1 MYVHFAHLT
10 CDLLNSKKSSTFALD
25 FVPEARHPGTLPGC
39 FFRPKNGTL
48 LNIFIYIIMQTIQQ
62 QWAQCQTILA
72 DNLTSS
78 AYRTWF
84 APIVPLQFAEGVLV
98 LQVKSQFV
106 AEYIEQNYLPL
117 LSAAIIR
124 VFGQGT
130 KLEYR
135 VLIDST
141 SGAGTML
148 PSAGTPAGVQPMPIG
163 NAAQNAAFDSQLNNL
178 YTFDSFI
185 AGEPNKLARTA
196 GLAIAKQPG
205 YTAFNPLFVYG
216 GSGVGKT
223 HLVNAIGNQVR
234 TMDPQARV
242 IYVSANTFK
251 LQYQDATKNNKIPDF
266 LNFYQSVDVLIMDDI
281 QYFAGLKGTQDTFFH
296 IFNYL
301 QQSRKQLILTSD
313 RPPVELKDIEERL
326 LTRFKWGLSAEIKE
340 PDYLLRKNILLSKMR
355 RDGIALSDEVVDF
368 IAQNVRNSVRDL
380 EGILASLLAHSTL
393 TDREIDLELAEQV
406 VSHIVAIQPRAI
418 TIGDVIGA
426 VAEHFGM
433 TEKAI
438 LSPNRSREITQVR
451 HIAAYLCKE
460 LTNSSLAE
468 IGFKMGRRTH
478 ATMLHSVAIVKTQL
492 EFDPALRQHIAQLE
506 SALRY

>member
-1 MYVHFAHLT
+1 MLT
-10 CDLLNSKKSSTFALD
+10 LK
-25 FVPEARHPGTLPGC
+25 E
-39 FFRPKNGTL
+39 
-48 LNIFIYIIMQTIQQ
+48 

-78 AYRTWF
+78 AYQTWF

-106 AEYIEQNYLPL
+106 AEYIEQNYIPL
-117 LSAAIIR
+117 LSAAIFR

-130 KLEYR
+130 RLEYR

-141 SGAGTML
+141 SGAGTSV
-148 PSAGTPAGVQPMPIG
+148 PSSGSTAQAVNAQFIAGQQ
-163 NAAQNAAFDSQLNNL
+163 AAANFDSQLNNL

-223 HLVNAIGNQVR
+223 HLVNAIGNQVKVLN
-234 TMDPQARV
+234 PQARV

-251 LQYQDATKNNKIPDF
+251 LQYQDATRNNRVTDF
-266 LNFYQSVDVLIMDDI
+266 LNFYQSVDVLIVDDI
-281 QYFAGLKGTQDTFFH
+281 QYFAGLKSTQDTFFH

-301 QQSRKQLILTSD
+301 QQSRKQIILTCD
-313 RPPVELKDIEERL
+313 RPPVELKDLEERL
-326 LTRFKWGLSAEIKE
+326 LTRFKWGLSAEIKQ
-340 PDYLLRKNILLSKMR
+340 PDYLLRKNILLSKMH
-355 RDGIALSDEVVDF
+355 RDGISISEEVVDF

-393 TDREIDLELAEQV
+393 TDEEINLKLAEQV
-406 VSHIVAIQPRAI
+406 VSHIVALQPRAI
-418 TIGDVIGA
+418 SIGDVLTATADHYG
-426 VAEHFGM
+426 V
-433 TEKAI
+433 TEKAL
-438 LSPNRSREITQVR
+438 LSNNRSREVTQVR
-451 HIAAYLCKE
+451 HVVAYLCKE
-460 LTNSSLAE
+460 LTSSSLTE
-468 IGFKMGRRTH
+468 IGFKLGRRTH
-478 ATMLHSVAIVKTQL
+478 ATMLHSVALINKQL
-492 EFDPALRQHIAQLE
+492 EFDASLRQHIAQIE

>member
-1 MYVHFAHLT
+1 
-10 CDLLNSKKSSTFALD
+10 
-25 FVPEARHPGTLPGC
+25 
-39 FFRPKNGTL
+39 
-48 LNIFIYIIMQTIQQ
+48 MQTLQQ

-106 AEYIEQNYLPL
+106 AEYIEQNYIPL

-130 KLEYR
+130 RLEYR

-141 SGAGTML
+141 SGAGTNL
-148 PSAGTPAGVQPMPIG
+148 PSEGSSAKAQVMPMNNG
-163 NAAQNAAFDSQLNNL
+163 MQAAAAFDSQLNSL

-223 HLVNAIGNQVR
+223 HLANAIGNQVR
-234 TMDPQARV
+234 ALDPQARV

-251 LQYQDATKNNKIPDF
+251 LQYQDAALNNKIPDF
-266 LNFYQSVDVLIMDDI
+266 LNFYQSIDVLIVDDI
-281 QYFAGLKGTQDTFFH
+281 QYLAGLKGTQDTFFH

-326 LTRFKWGLSAEIKE
+326 LTRFKWGLSAEIKQ
-340 PDYLLRKNILLSKMR
+340 PDYLLRKNILLSKMH
-355 RDGIALSDEVVDF
+355 RDGITLSDDVVDF

-393 TDREIDLELAEQV
+393 TDRDIDVQLAEQV

-418 TIGDVIGA
+418 TVGDVIGA
-426 VAEHFGM
+426 VSEHFGIP
-433 TEKAI
+433 EKAI
-438 LSPNRSREITQVR
+438 LSSNRSREITQVR

-478 ATMLHSVAIVKTQL
+478 ATMLHSVAFIKNQM
-492 EFDPALRQHIAQLE
+492 EFDPALRQHLSQLE